1 MIQINKG
8 SVLIYRVFDVA
19 EEVDLQKVDA
29 LIKSGSERARLK
41 FTRSPRQVVIMRN
54 APVMLNLGES
64 EVAFEQ
70 SKLKVEVH
78 AKIWD
83 YGVIS
88 ILFQVPISEGTSWEQ
103 LIELA
108 AKIDQDKLLDQ
119 AAIARA
125 KEVAALISP
134 ASRDPHFW
142 SEFEDYVIFFL
153 EDVKGIT
160 KTSELPERADLPRL
174 LIAETANNLS
184 ARSRASILENG
195 IFQYTDDDLAVIDWN
210 SAVVVEPTGSK
221 EVPEVLEFALTHM
234 LEMRYYDELIDTK
247 LTILYDS
254 IEESRGR
261 FFTNQFTH
269 LSKEASTRYI
279 EFSEFIERVD
289 NSFKVVGDF
298 YLAKIFRA
306 AGEKFSMPEWET
318 NISRKI
324 NLFSSLSELLQGE
337 VNVNRSLWLEVTVVV
352 LILFELVTAI
362 FKIHPGR

>member
-1 MIQINKG
+1 MIQVRKG

-19 EEVDLQKVDA
+19 EEVNLSHVEA
-29 LIKSGSERARLK
+29 LIKSENIRARLK

-54 APVMLNLGES
+54 APVILSLGEM
-64 EVAFEQ
+64 EVAFDQ
-70 SKLKVEVH
+70 AILKVDVH

-88 ILFQVPISEGTSWEQ
+88 ILFQIPIQSGTTWEQ

-119 AAIARA
+119 AAMLRA
-125 KEVAALISP
+125 KEIATIIAPAL
-134 ASRDPHFW
+134 RDPHFW
-142 SEFEDYVIFFL
+142 AEFEDYVIFFF
-153 EDVKGIT
+153 E
-160 KTSELPERADLPRL
+160 ELAGLTNAAELLDKADLPRL
-174 LIAETANNLS
+174 LIAETATNLS
-184 ARSRASILENG
+184 TRSRNSILENG
-195 IFQYTDDDLAVIDWN
+195 TFQYADTDITVIDWN
-210 SAVVVEPTGSK
+210 SAIVVEPSGNK
-221 EVPEVLEFALTHM
+221 EVPEVIEFALTHM
-234 LEMRYYDELIDTK
+234 LEMRYYDELIDTR
-247 LTILYDS
+247 LSTLYDS
-254 IEESRGR
+254 IEESRGK
-261 FFTNQFTH
+261 FFTNRFTH

-298 YLAKIFRA
+298 YLARIFRA
-306 AGEKFSMPEWET
+306 TGEKFRMPECEI

-352 LILFELVTAI
+352 LIMFELATAI
-362 FKIHPGR
+362 FRYHS